1 MYLYKILQNYSDDMF
16 HSSILIFDKESY
28 LFNCCDGT
36 QRNALD
42 QGVKF
47 IKIKEI
53 FYNSSHLDCYLG
65 TYGLIMSRGEQAF
78 SQLIATNEE
87 FAKKV
92 KENTKY
98 SIKNKKEK
106 EKNNNKNEPIK
117 TQCYLFGPPGFSENF
132 KYSNNF
138 CPVSNLGKS
147 LYDYD
152 IKDNSFVNK
161 NIITGINSPNIKEIK
176 DSNLQIIPICIN
188 PKSTLN
194 NKNDYSM
201 SYIIIPNLK
210 RPPFLIEKAKSLGL
224 KPGPIYSKLQKGES
238 VTLDDGR
245 IIKPED
251 VLGESHP
258 SSAVYIL
265 YLPSFEHMKLLI
277 NDKNL
282 TDKIINKKNYINSLV
297 VHITPFY
304 NIINNEDYI
313 KFMGLFGNETQH
325 IIDCKE
331 TNRQFMYNEGK
342 IKIQILLNKVSSYLF
357 KENNMSYE
365 DTLSKKDLN
374 LIDNICIEN
383 CIPGSEY
390 ILYPHERRG
399 KIEKG
404 LYEGEAFYYKSHNYE
419 QFIKNIDDIEIEN
432 FDKIENIE
440 NKIKNNNE
448 DNIELTFLGTTSM
461 KPCKY
466 RNVSSI
472 LINLLKYKKYIMF
485 DCGEGTFQQLLEHFG
500 KEKTKEI
507 IKNINLISV
516 SHKHGDHML
525 GLLKL
530 LKEIDDLINDE
541 IENTE
546 YIYVIVPKNIIEF
559 IINSINLDLIHK
571 KYFKVFESNQFN
583 PSEIQI
589 YQKNLLQDNP
599 HENYTDIEREK
610 EYNKIKKRITTFIE
624 KNENISFYNDLK
636 NKLGIIFYTAE
647 VFHCEESYGMIIES
661 NCNESDKNYFKISFS
676 GDTRPCNNFFN
687 YTMNSTLF
695 IHEGTFDNEMV
706 KDAKEK
712 MHSTISEAINL
723 GKENGS
729 KYIAITHFSPRYIK
743 TYPYKKEFDD
753 EKVLIAHDYCSFKL
767 NDLEF
772 AYKYLKYFDKVM
784 NYIENTKEKSN
795 IL

>member
-138 CPVSNLGKS
+138 CPVSNLGKC
-147 LYDYD
+147 LFDYD

-251 VLGESHP
+251 VLGESQP

-277 NDKNL
+277 NDKIL
-282 TDKIINKKNYINSLV
+282 TDKIINKKI
-297 VHITPFY
+297 
-304 NIINNEDYI
+304 
-313 KFMGLFGNETQH
+313 
-325 IIDCKE
+325 
-331 TNRQFMYNEGK
+331 
-342 IKIQILLNKVSSYLF
+342 
-357 KENNMSYE
+357 
-365 DTLSKKDLN
+365 
-374 LIDNICIEN
+374 
-383 CIPGSEY
+383 
-390 ILYPHERRG
+390 
-399 KIEKG
+399 
-404 LYEGEAFYYKSHNYE
+404 
-419 QFIKNIDDIEIEN
+419 
-432 FDKIENIE
+432 
-440 NKIKNNNE
+440 
-448 DNIELTFLGTTSM
+448 
-461 KPCKY
+461 
-466 RNVSSI
+466 I
-472 LINLLKYKKYIMF
+472 LI
-485 DCGEGTFQQLLEHFG
+485 
-500 KEKTKEI
+500 
-507 IKNINLISV
+507 V
-516 SHKHGDHML
+516 
-525 GLLKL
+525 
-530 LKEIDDLINDE
+530 
-541 IENTE
+541 
-546 YIYVIVPKNIIEF
+546 
-559 IINSINLDLIHK
+559 
-571 KYFKVFESNQFN
+571 
-583 PSEIQI
+583 
-589 YQKNLLQDNP
+589 
-599 HENYTDIEREK
+599 
-610 EYNKIKKRITTFIE
+610 
-624 KNENISFYNDLK
+624 
-636 NKLGIIFYTAE
+636 
-647 VFHCEESYGMIIES
+647 
-661 NCNESDKNYFKISFS
+661 
-676 GDTRPCNNFFN
+676 
-687 YTMNSTLF
+687 
-695 IHEGTFDNEMV
+695 
-706 KDAKEK
+706 
-712 MHSTISEAINL
+712 
-723 GKENGS
+723 
-729 KYIAITHFSPRYIK
+729 
-743 TYPYKKEFDD
+743 
-753 EKVLIAHDYCSFKL
+753 
-767 NDLEF
+767 
-772 AYKYLKYFDKVM
+772 
-784 NYIENTKEKSN
+784 
-795 IL
+795 